1 MKITIRVILIL
12 LSIGWVLSAWFG
24 LDCLHVALTQT
35 DESIAANSFPYLQES
50 KKFIE
55 IAIIWLA
62 LVFLFWSWV
71 LSKAFLNK

>member
-1 MKITIRVILIL
+1 MKITIRIILII
-12 LSIGWVLSAWFG
+12 LSIGWVLPAWFG

-35 DESIAANSFPYLQES
+35 DETIIANSFPYLHES
-50 KKFIE
+50 KNFTE

-71 LSKAFLNK
+71 LSKVFLKK